1 MNDRAMR
8 KNLQIVRRSSGLRYA
23 LLKEL
28 MAHEAKQDRSG
39 EVFYIRDKFLP
50 FCEGDV
56 CPVGRSA
63 KAQKGCS
70 IILKGTSKVKK
81 EGIILQ
87 KPKTRNE

>member
-28 MAHEAKQDRSG
+28 MAHEAKQDSAG
-39 EVFYIRDKFLP
+39 EVFLYMRLLP
-50 FCEGDV
+50 LCEGDV